1 MARVRVFGNMQNY
14 DENHPIFDGVREAA
28 ATVLLQQVYEETRT
42 EVPNETTKNSTL
54 AAATA

>member
-28 ATVLLQQVYEETRT
+28 ATVLLQQVYGETRT
-42 EVPNETTKNSTL
+42 EVPDKKTKISTN